1 MAPLGLAVGG
11 VGVGDQ
17 PQMAQDSSQPG
28 WVEAAGRLHQDRFG
42 LGGDLG
48 GEVVGADR
56 EHAGMSHRQL
66 PVGQRGGRLGQG
78 AGE

>member
-56 EHAGMSHRQL
+56 EHAGMGGGECS
-66 PVGQRGGRLGQG
+66 VGQGL
-78 AGE
+78 AGLR